1 MQKPSQKSSLT
12 FGQSI
17 FRSHKYA
24 ASPFGM
30 EFSKSV
36 SCEDCVCVCVW
47 STTTEC
53 KLKMCINN
61 IETRTISERER
72 HTHSMKKAKINF
84 KFSSVQ
90 IFAMKNASA
99 NKNNVREIYAAFFPL
114 YIWYMYMYMFFF
126 LLLSLRTFLIK
137 SEKPMRWAAAGHRR
151 QWKPPSSS
159 LKFNASGKAEK
170 RKPVWQY
177 WQ

>member
-53 KLKMCINN
+53 KLKMYINN
-61 IETRTISERER
+61 IEIRTISER

-84 KFSSVQ
+84 KFSSVK

-99 NKNNVREIYAAFFPL
+99 NKNNAREIYAAFFPL
-114 YIWYMYMYMFFF
+114 YI
-126 LLLSLRTFLIK
+126 
-137 SEKPMRWAAAGHRR
+137 
-151 QWKPPSSS
+151 
-159 LKFNASGKAEK
+159 
-170 RKPVWQY
+170 
-177 WQ
+177 